1 MACFRLE
8 WGDTER
14 IKDVT
19 GPTYEE
25 MLKRFDARILG
36 ILSSLS
42 TPYSDLIDNSFC
54 AELRA
59 PGALEARRSNA
70 LTIISLELERVYH
83 MPVVVL
89 IDEYDTP
96 MHSAIENN
104 YSGLVRLFILFN
116 RNCLMLFQ
124 ANGFFSAVFGVLVEG
139 LSRSTPETPSTNIFL
154 TEQRRGACQYDGG
167 YMQDGIFW
175 LVVVVEPSQGENAVN
190 CRYLDI

>member
-1 MACFRLE
+1 
-8 WGDTER
+8 
-14 IKDVT
+14 
-19 GPTYEE
+19 

-89 IDEYDTP
+89 IDE
-96 MHSAIENN
+96 
-104 YSGLVRLFILFN
+104 
-116 RNCLMLFQ
+116 
-124 ANGFFSAVFGVLVEG
+124 
-139 LSRSTPETPSTNIFL
+139 
-154 TEQRRGACQYDGG
+154 
-167 YMQDGIFW
+167 
-175 LVVVVEPSQGENAVN
+175 
-190 CRYLDI
+190 